1 VSDLGQPTADLASRR
16 LGGKKAMSLEPER
29 ISLLQSLKRRGIS
42 ERVVS
47 AMSAVKREDYVPHKW
62 HDYAYHDEP
71 LPIGNGQT
79 ISAPHMVA
87 IMCELLRV
95 EPSSKVLEVGTG
107 SGYQAAVLAHLAENG
122 IVYTIERFERLAQ
135 EARERVP
142 ANVVVN
148 TGDGSLGFAEKAPF
162 DRILVTCSA
171 PEIPPPLLAQLTA
184 GGRMVLPLGRGLQEL
199 YLVCKNHE
207 ITKEAHGAVAFV
219 LLVGKY
225 GFSESPNG
233 GRANRF
239 RF

>member
-1 VSDLGQPTADLASRR
+1 
-16 LGGKKAMSLEPER
+16 MSLEPER

-47 AMSAVKREDYVPHKW
+47 AMNTVKREDYVPHRL

-87 IMCELLRV
+87 IMCELLSV
-95 EPSSKVLEVGTG
+95 EPSSRVLEVGTG
-107 SGYQAAVLAHLAENG
+107 SGYQAAVLAHLAGDG

-135 EARERVP
+135 EARKHVP
-142 ANVVVN
+142 ANVIVT
-148 TGDGSLGFAEKAPF
+148 TGDGSLGFAEKAPY

-171 PEIPPPLLAQLTA
+171 PDIPPPLLAQLTA
-184 GGRMVLPLGRGLQEL
+184 GGRMVLPLGRGPQEL
-199 YLVCKNHE
+199 YLVSKNHE

-225 GFSESPNG
+225 GFSEARDG

-239 RF
+239 RL

>member
-1 VSDLGQPTADLASRR
+1 
-16 LGGKKAMSLEPER
+16 MSLEPER

-47 AMSAVKREDYVPHKW
+47 AMNAVKREDYLPHKW
-62 HDYAYHDEP
+62 HDYAYLDEP

-87 IMCELLRV
+87 IMCELLSV
-95 EPSSKVLEVGTG
+95 EPSSNVLEIGTG
-107 SGYQAAVLAHLAENG
+107 SGYHAAVLAHLAG
-122 IVYTIERFERLAQ
+122 DGTVYTIERFERLAQ
-135 EARERVP
+135 EARKRVP
-142 ANVVVN
+142 ANVIVT

-171 PEIPPPLLAQLTA
+171 PDIPPPLLAQLKA
-184 GGRMVLPLGRGLQEL
+184 GGRMVIPLGRGFQEL

-225 GFSESPNG
+225 GFSEARDG

-239 RF
+239 CF